1 MVNEQSVTDEPDGGR
16 HATPAPEPPSA
27 GGRSGAAG
35 GQSGAAGGSSGSAG
49 AGQERAYLDHAATTV
64 LRPAAREAFL
74 EASMVWGNPSSV
86 HASGR
91 RSRAV
96 LDDALETIGGL
107 LGVPRSWLIMTSGGT
122 EADNIAVR
130 SLALGARAKDPVRTA
145 VAVAE
150 TDHPAVVATARA
162 LAEPPNGLAA
172 RFLPVDRHGQ
182 LLPEQTEEAL
192 ADGRVS
198 VVSAAL
204 VNNETGASQ
213 SLASLAA
220 IARPHGTL
228 VHTDAV
234 QGLGLVDLP
243 SWDDVDLMSLSGH
256 KIGAP
261 VGIGA
266 LVAKPGVPL
275 APASTGGGQQRGIRS
290 GTLDGPHAAAF
301 AAALDETLRD
311 RDEHAR
317 HLQGLAKMLRRG
329 IAEIDPDARFTL
341 PEEAPQSGH
350 IVHVVFPG
358 ADADSLLF
366 LLDERGVDSSAG
378 SACSAGVTQASPVLA
393 AMGLTAEQTRGALR
407 LSLGWTSTECDI
419 EILLRALPESLEKAR
434 AVGALF
440 S

>member
-1 MVNEQSVTDEPDGGR
+1 MVNEQSTTDGPDAGS
-16 HATPAPEPPSA
+16 HAAPLPEPGP
-27 GGRSGAAG
+27 
-35 GQSGAAGGSSGSAG
+35 AG
-49 AGQERAYLDHAATTV
+49 AGQERAYLDHAASTV
-64 LRPAAREAFL
+64 LRPAARDAFL
-74 EASMVWGNPSSV
+74 EATMVRGNPSSV

-96 LDDALETIGGL
+96 LDEALETIGGL

-130 SLALGARAKDPVRTA
+130 SLGLGARAKEPSRTA
-145 VAVAE
+145 VAVAA
-150 TDHPAVVATARA
+150 TDHPAVVATAHA
-162 LAEPPNGLAA
+162 LSEPPNELEA
-172 RFLPVDRHGQ
+172 RLLPVDRHGQ
-182 LLPEQTEEAL
+182 LRLEQAREAL

-213 SLASLAA
+213 DLAALAA
-220 IARPHGTL
+220 IARTHGTL

-234 QGLGLVDLP
+234 QGPGLVGLP
-243 SWDDVDLMSLSGH
+243 SWEDVDLMSLSGH

-261 VGIGA
+261 VGVGV
-266 LVAKPGVPL
+266 LVAKPELPL

-290 GTLDGPHAAAF
+290 GTLDGPQAAAF
-301 AAALDETLRD
+301 AAALGETLRD
-311 RDEHAR
+311 RDAHAR
-317 HLQGLAKMLRRG
+317 HLHALTGRLRRG
-329 IAEIDPDARFTL
+329 IAEIDPEARFTV
-341 PEEAPQSGH
+341 PEEAPQAGH

-393 AMGLTAEQTRGALR
+393 AMGLTEEQARGALR
-407 LSLGWTSTECDI
+407 LSLGWTSTERDV
-419 EILLRALPESLEKAR
+419 EILLRALPEALEKAR